1 MPELPSGITIS
12 KIKNASSA
20 TRSGATPEQTTVRFF
35 FAGPAEKMV
44 GRGTIVSFSSCQQ
57 NLIKTFQ
64 IEALIAL
71 ITKMILIFS

>member
-35 FAGPAEKMV
+35 FAGPADKMV
-44 GRGTIVSFSSCQQ
+44 GEGDNCPSH
-57 NLIKTFQ
+57 FQ
-64 IEALIAL
+64 LVAELKFLYSEKA
-71 ITKMILIFS
+71 TKI